1 MTSTAGVLPT
11 TLSLLFPPE
20 HHVGPGA
27 LADGSIAPPAAPA
40 PAPAGGATMS
50 VPASDLTSS
59 RTRILDLTMRE
70 VARVGPASFSTRT
83 VSEALGLT
91 HPIVNYHFG
100 SKDALIAEAAHL
112 LYARYVRI
120 HLEQLEGAPAT
131 PVDRLRTFL
140 RTGLQLS
147 IELRGWGAVLNYLPY
162 YSPALTQVLE
172 QRFAD
177 DHRRLYA
184 IHTATLGQVVMDAHD
199 GRVTELPWDSTSVAL
214 GTAVAPT
221 LEESQAWAAE
231 HPEGLLLVTE
241 VSFGLHGLGVWR
253 AGHRPPSGST
263 PEEEA
268 FAAMVTDGY
277 LEHLIAKVSGAR
289 AT

>member
-1 MTSTAGVLPT
+1 MTSTVSAVPT

-20 HHVGPGA
+20 HLVGPGA

-40 PAPAGGATMS
+40 PTSAGGATMS
-50 VPASDLTSS
+50 VPAADLTST
-59 RTRILDLTMRE
+59 RTRILDMTMRE
-70 VARVGPASFSTRT
+70 VARVGPASFNTRT

-112 LYARYVRI
+112 LYARYVRV

-162 YSPALTQVLE
+162 YSSAMTQVLE

-177 DHRRLYA
+177 DHRRLYT

-221 LEESQAWAAE
+221 PEESQAWAIE

-253 AGHRPPSGST
+253 SGHRPISGSS
-263 PEEEA
+263 PEEET
-268 FAAMVTDGY
+268 FAAMLADGY